1 MHNQGKIYIAAFFVG
16 ILSGLICV
24 VFRYI
29 IAAINSLRPL
39 LFNHSNP
46 IIAHIA
52 VFSTIFTMLWVAGW
66 LVKKFPKISGSGL
79 PQTQALLFG
88 RRVYNKPFK
97 YLIIKFIGGVLTL
110 CSGLS
115 LGREGTSVQMGS
127 LTGYIAGNL
136 LKVPEGKKRH
146 LIAAGAGSGVSAA
159 FTAPLSSSILIMES
173 LQKVT
178 ITTTIICT
186 LLAGGTAGIIA
197 KLITPYNI
205 YDNIPVELPKIGSW
219 HLLVTFIVMALF
231 FAFAGAIFSK
241 MLIRGKA
248 LYAGIRGKMEKRS
261 LLAGISGESLLL
273 ATVTWITGLFFTDMI
288 GGDQAF
294 LVKESTVATYLHPGI
309 TGHPLLTTFINL
321 LILASIIAIISSFT
335 ILSHSSGYPG
345 GIFLPMMTIG
355 GLLGKLFY
363 DLTNFISTSLLPSG
377 IGLFAEDVAGLGENL
392 SGYFIFIGMSAFFIA
407 VVRTPIT
414 GFILISEMTGHY
426 ETFFP
431 TLIVGILVYYLT
443 QILKVEPLNDM
454 LYEFMIKQDPQQ
466 PQRTVIYIDVEYG
479 SYLYNKECANILLPD
494 GCSIVDIVR
503 REKDDNGRWGN
514 KKIPIGPHLVVKEN
528 DSIGIEVN
536 SNEIEQLY
544 RALASFGE

>member
-1 MHNQGKIYIAAFFVG
+1 MKVQSSGIYVAAVAVG
-16 ILSGLICV
+16 ALSGLICV
-24 VFRYI
+24 AFRYI
-29 IAAINSLRPL
+29 VAAMASLRPV

-46 IIAHIA
+46 TIAHIG
-52 VFSTIFTMLWVAGW
+52 VFSLIFITLFITGW

-88 RRVYNKPFK
+88 RRVYNKPFT
-97 YLIIKFIGGVLTL
+97 YLVIKFIGGVSSL

-127 LTGYIAGNL
+127 LTGYIAGNIM
-136 LKVPEGKKRH
+136 KVPEGKKRH
-146 LIAAGAGSGVSAA
+146 LIAAGAGAGVSAA
-159 FTAPLSSSILIMES
+159 FTAPLSSSILILES

-178 ITTTIICT
+178 ITTTLICT

-205 YDNIPVELPKIGSW
+205 YGNISVTLPQNAQWQLIIIF
-219 HLLVTFIVMALF
+219 LVMALF
-231 FAFAGAIFSK
+231 FAAAGKLFSK
-241 MLIRGKA
+241 MLITGKA
-248 LYAGIRGKMEKRS
+248 LYAKIEKRHNS
-261 LLAGISGESLLL
+261 RPVAWLFKQGIFLAAI
-273 ATVTWITGLFFTDMI
+273 TWITGLFFTDMI

-294 LVKESTVATYLHPGI
+294 LVKESVISSYLHPGI
-309 TGHPLLTTFINL
+309 AGHPLLTSATNL
-321 LILASIIAIISSFT
+321 LILAAIIAAISAFT
-335 ILSHSSGYPG
+335 IISHSSGYPG

-363 DLTNFISTSLLPSG
+363 DILYLTTGTML
-377 IGLFAEDVAGLGENL
+377 AGNL

-426 ETFFP
+426 EAFFP
-431 TLIVGILVYYLT
+431 ALVVGILVHYLT
-443 QILKVEPLNDM
+443 RISGVAPLNDL
-454 LYEFMIKQDPQQ
+454 LYDFMIKQDPQQ
-466 PQRTVIYIDVEYG
+466 PPRTVIYIDAESG
-479 SYLYNKECANILLPD
+479 SYLHNKECSNILLPD
-494 GCSIVDIVR
+494 GCRIVEITR
-503 REKDDNGRWGN
+503 REKTEEGKWTN
-514 KKIPIGPHLVVKEN
+514 KKIPVVPNLVVQEN

-536 SNEIEQLY
+536 SSEIEQLY